1 MPDATDPTTPESP
14 ATDPMSLPVLIPAP
28 PAGESADE
36 RIRRLEEMVARLT
49 RAVEP
54 PHGYSPAPLVALSA
68 PPADGES
75 PRRWYRF
82 IFREL
87 KLIARMYLDPR
98 YRLSRVAQFGVP
110 LVFILMVTN
119 YLVFYSFCFGGIPI
133 LSPVAER
140 LGNLILAVVGYS
152 ILRKEAVRY
161 QAVLDYLA
169 RTGRG

>member
-1 MPDATDPTTPESP
+1 MPDAN
-14 ATDPMSLPVLIPAP
+14 DPMPPPILVPAP
-28 PAGESADE
+28 PPGESADD

-49 RAVEP
+49 QAVEP
-54 PHGYSPAPLVALSA
+54 PRGYSPAPLVALTA
-68 PPADGES
+68 APADGDT
-75 PRRWYRF
+75 PRRWYSA

-110 LVFILMVTN
+110 LVLLLMVAN
-119 YLVFYSFCFGGIPI
+119 YFVFAYLCFGGIPI

-140 LGNLILAVVGYS
+140 LGNLILAVGGYS
-152 ILRKEAVRY
+152 ILRKETVRY
-161 QAVLDYLA
+161 QAVLEYLA

>member
-1 MPDATDPTTPESP
+1 MPDATDPTTP
-14 ATDPMSLPVLIPAP
+14 DPMSLPVLIPAP
-28 PAGESADE
+28 TAVESTDE
-36 RIRRLEEMVARLT
+36 RIRRLEEMVTRLSQ
-49 RAVEP
+49 AVEP
-54 PHGYSPAPLVALSA
+54 PRGYSPAPLVALTA
-68 PPADGES
+68 APADGEP
-75 PRRWYRF
+75 PRRWYLS

-110 LVFILMVTN
+110 LALILMVTN
-119 YLVFYSFCFGGIPI
+119 YFVFYYFCFGGIPI

-152 ILRKEAVRY
+152 ILRKETVRY